1 MKKQL
6 FTVILMVFV
15 SVAFAQKKNQVDL
28 TAPKMPVDP
37 STNMITYTEV
47 VQQQGTPEELYN
59 KVLNWKKTYFKN
71 SERITKA
78 KDATNH
84 KIILHPLFKV
94 LNPPDKKG
102 IQTMGG
108 IVSYIMTIECR
119 NGRYKFTINKFSW
132 KQPSFYPCEKWMNT
146 SAGTYQKR
154 FGFFLQQLDKNANQV
169 VADFKKAMGSVPV
182 KKDDNW

>member
-1 MKKQL
+1 MKKQF
-6 FTVILMVFV
+6 FTFILTVLV
-15 SVAFAQKKNQVDL
+15 SVVFAQKKNTVDL
-28 TAPKMPVDP
+28 TAPQMPVDQ
-37 STNMITYTEV
+37 STKLITYSEV

-59 KVLNWKKTYFKN
+59 KALNWARTYFKN
-71 SERITKA
+71 AERVIKA

-108 IVSYIMTIECR
+108 IVTYIMTIDCR
-119 NGRYKFTINKFSW
+119 DGRYKFTINKFAW
-132 KQPSFYPCEKWMNT
+132 KQPSFYPCEKWMDT
-146 SAGTYQKR
+146 TAGTYQKR
-154 FGFFLQQLDKNANQV
+154 FGFFLQQLDKETNKV
-169 VADFKKAMGSVPV
+169 IADFKKSMGAVPE